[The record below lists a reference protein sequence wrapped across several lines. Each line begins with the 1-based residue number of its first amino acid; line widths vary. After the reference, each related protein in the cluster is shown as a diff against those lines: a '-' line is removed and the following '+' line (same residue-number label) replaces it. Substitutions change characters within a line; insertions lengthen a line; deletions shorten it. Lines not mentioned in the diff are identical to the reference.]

1 MWGKRS
7 DMIIHDAD
15 PFNAEPPP
23 QALAAEAITP
33 VDVFYSRNHGTIP
46 DIGAQDWQ
54 LSVGGRVAR
63 PHVFTLDEIRQRF
76 ARATVI
82 ATMQCAGNRRAGLIA
97 VRSIPGE
104 DPWGSGAV
112 STAEWCGV
120 RLADILDDVGAED
133 ADGLHV
139 AFDGPDVSYL
149 ANPPQNYGSS
159 IDIVKARSPEVLLAW
174 SMNGQPLP
182 RVHGGPVRVVVPG
195 YIGARSVKWVTA
207 ITVGDAPTDNYF
219 QASAYRIVAPDIDPE
234 TIAPGDGI
242 SLSTLAL
249 NSDILSHRDGDQVP
263 AGALTLVGYAQAADG
278 RRVAR
283 VDVSTDDG
291 ITWGQADIN
300 LPAGRWAWCRWT
312 YTVQCHP
319 GRLAVAVRAF
329 DDTAA
334 TQPESAAALWNPKG
348 YLNNS
353 WARITLNVT

>member
-1 MWGKRS
+1 
-7 DMIIHDAD
+7 
-15 PFNAEPPP
+15 
-23 QALAAEAITP
+23 
-33 VDVFYSRNHGTIP
+33 
-46 DIGAQDWQ
+46 
-54 LSVGGRVAR
+54 
-63 PHVFTLDEIRQRF
+63 
-76 ARATVI
+76 
-82 ATMQCAGNRRAGLIA
+82 
-97 VRSIPGE
+97 
-104 DPWGSGAV
+104 
-112 STAEWCGV
+112 
-120 RLADILDDVGAED
+120 
-133 ADGLHV
+133 
-139 AFDGPDVSYL
+139 
-149 ANPPQNYGSS
+149 
-159 IDIVKARSPEVLLAW
+159 
-174 SMNGQPLP
+174 MNGQPLP

-291 ITWGQADIN
+291 ITWGGQADIN

-312 YTVQCHP
+312 YTVQCHPP